1 MALET
6 ASYISGLNADNP
18 AETDGL
24 NQADDHL
31 KLIKSTLKASF
42 PNVNAAVTQTPAEL
56 NKRTALVWDG
66 TNVTYNTGM
75 TESKLKTL
83 ANIQEPAIVAQDD
96 GTPALFSGITA
107 AEIKELLSISL
118 LDAYPVGAIYTSAVS
133 TTPATLFGG
142 TWVPFGQG
150 KVMVGHDTSDTPDT
164 DFVAG
169 STDGVVLKTGGQK
182 TYTLLEDN
190 IPPHSHEILTTAQ
203 SRVELYSDA
212 QTTIREIRDD
222 VTGNADSHEDT
233 TDNTETTGSYPVSG
247 STDPFGIVQPYVV
260 VYMWQRTA

>member
-56 NKRTALVWDG
+56 NKRTALEWDG

-96 GTPALFSGITA
+96 GTPAFSSGITA
-107 AEIKELLSISL
+107 AEIKELLSISML
-118 LDAYPVGAIYTSAVS
+118 GAYPVGAIYTSAVS

-190 IPPHSHEILTTAQ
+190 IPPHSHEVLTRAQ
-203 SRVELYSDA
+203 NRVELFSDA
-212 QTTIREIRDD
+212 QTTIREFRDSSF
-222 VTGNADSHEDT
+222 GGDSTVET

-260 VYMWQRTA
+260 VYMWQRTV